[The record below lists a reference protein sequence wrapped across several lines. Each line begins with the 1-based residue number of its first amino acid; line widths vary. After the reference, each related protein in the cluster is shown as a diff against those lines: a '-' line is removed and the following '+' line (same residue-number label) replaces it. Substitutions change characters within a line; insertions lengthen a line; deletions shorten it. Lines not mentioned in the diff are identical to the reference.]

1 MTTLRSRLLMTLLL
15 AAVMLSVLGTGV
27 SSALT
32 FQRRSY
38 TPVGNGA
45 TPRSGY
51 TGRFSGEP
59 DPNGSG
65 APNPPIIEKTRLVPS
80 TPGLWLA
87 QRWLQWRLQS
97 LDPQGRRRH

>member
-1 MTTLRSRLLMTLLL
+1 MTLLL

-38 TPVGNGA
+38 PPANNGA
-45 TPRSGY
+45 TARTGY

-65 APNPPIIEKTRLVPS
+65 GPCPPIVEKTSMLPS
-80 TPGLWLA
+80 SPGLWLA